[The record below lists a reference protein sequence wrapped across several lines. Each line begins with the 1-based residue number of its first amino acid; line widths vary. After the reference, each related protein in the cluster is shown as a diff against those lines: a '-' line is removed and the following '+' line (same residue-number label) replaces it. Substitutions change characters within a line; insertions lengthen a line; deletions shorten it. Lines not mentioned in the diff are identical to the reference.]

1 MTIVRGQSRP
11 LGLVDGHLP
20 EALIRTSRQ
29 ETRAK
34 KLCEHALAGC
44 EVETPE
50 SGGLAYGHAE
60 VRGVLEFFS
69 NPLHKFAKEQG
80 WHKRIRKCPERGTRG
95 NRTGLRNMNHRYE
108 SAGRHMGVNA
118 RH

>member
-1 MTIVRGQSRP
+1 MTIVRGQSCP
-11 LGLVDGHLP
+11 LGLVEDHLP

-34 KLCEHALAGC
+34 KLREHALAGGK
-44 EVETPE
+44 VETPE
-50 SGGLAYGHAE
+50 SGGLADGHAE
-60 VRGVLEFFS
+60 VRGVLELFS

-80 WHKRIRKCPERGTRG
+80 WHKPIRKCPERGTTG
-95 NRTGLRNMNHRYE
+95 NRTGLRNMNHGYE
-108 SAGRHMGVNA
+108 SAGRHVGVNA